1 MREEPIM
8 LVGAIGKQAR
18 GLYLARLALDAGQ
31 GRDIVMKGMGY
42 YHTFPADKLL
52 RSARH
57 LSRERCRRA
66 VIACYR
72 ADSDLKFGYDK
83 QITLERLIAELSI

>member
-31 GRDIVMKGMGY
+31 GRDLVMRGMGY
-42 YHTFPADKLL
+42 YHTYPADKLL

-57 LSRERCRRA
+57 LSCERCRRA
-66 VIACYR
+66 VIACYQ
-72 ADSDLKFGYDK
+72 ADSDLKLGYDK
-83 QITLERLIAELSI
+83 TLTLERLITELSL